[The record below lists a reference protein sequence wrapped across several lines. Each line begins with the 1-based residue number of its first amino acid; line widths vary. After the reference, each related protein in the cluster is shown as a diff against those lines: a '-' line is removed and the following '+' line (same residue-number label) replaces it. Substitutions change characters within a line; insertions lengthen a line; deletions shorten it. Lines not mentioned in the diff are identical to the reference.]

1 VIVITHMFMTLR
13 IHTNILLRKIV
24 HLKLHVYTATMA

>member
-1 VIVITHMFMTLR
+1 MIVITHMFMTLH
-13 IHTNILLRKIV
+13 IYTNILLRAIV